1 MVVNYQTYIAMKKV
15 IYQVATQV
23 RMALLGGIV
32 LAVGSSLALN
42 LWAEGG
48 KPRGSVNVVVDET
61 PIDREGSNLT
71 SFAPV
76 AREVSKGVVNVF
88 ATIEGETV
96 EIGSSYGR
104 DPLSRLFGMN
114 PYGGTRRYQTPDRTG
129 MGSGVIVSDDGY
141 ILTNNHVI
149 DEADVV
155 KVALN
160 PDGKEYEAEIVGRDP
175 KTDIAVLK
183 IDAGDLSPLR
193 LTNSDGV
200 EVGDIVLAIGNPFG
214 VGQSLTMGIVSAKG
228 RSSGGL
234 QYEDFIQ
241 TDAAINRGNSGGAL
255 VDAKGRLI
263 GINTMIVS
271 GSGGS
276 QGVGYAI
283 PVNLAR
289 NVMEELIE
297 DGRVRRGYLG
307 VMLRDLTPEYASFF
321 EVENDEG
328 VLVEHVARDGAAEDA
343 GVRNGDVIVEFN
355 GEKVDSSKKLRFLV
369 AEADPGDEIELK
381 VKRRGKMKS
390 IEVRL
395 DEFPDEAGLASGLG
409 VRESDDDGVL
419 DGVTVDDLDRQSR
432 RTLNLPSSID
442 GALVVDVEQ
451 GSASEDA
458 GIRVGDVI
466 LELNRRPVSSA
477 SDAVELSEEI
487 DGGRV
492 MVTVWR
498 NGRTTYVLVEE

>member
-1 MVVNYQTYIAMKKV
+1 M
-15 IYQVATQV
+15 
-23 RMALLGGIV
+23 
-32 LAVGSSLALN
+32 
-42 LWAEGG
+42 
-48 KPRGSVNVVVDET
+48 
-61 PIDREGSNLT
+61 
-71 SFAPV
+71 
-76 AREVSKGVVNVF
+76 
-88 ATIEGETV
+88 
-96 EIGSSYGR
+96 
-104 DPLSRLFGMN
+104 
-114 PYGGTRRYQTPDRTG
+114 
-129 MGSGVIVSDDGY
+129 
-141 ILTNNHVI
+141 
-149 DEADVV
+149 
-155 KVALN
+155 
-160 PDGKEYEAEIVGRDP
+160 
-175 KTDIAVLK
+175 
-183 IDAGDLSPLR
+183 
-193 LTNSDGV
+193 
-200 EVGDIVLAIGNPFG
+200 
-214 VGQSLTMGIVSAKG
+214 
-228 RSSGGL
+228 
-234 QYEDFIQ
+234 
-241 TDAAINRGNSGGAL
+241 

-343 GVRNGDVIVEFN
+343 GAWNGDVIVEFN